1 MLKKEFLPVMDN
13 VGDNGSKQA
22 QQHNCSTCINHRVQ
36 KLPWVLGERQHCLKI
51 LWKEQNDLTLL
62 GMCETET
69 SFQYV
74 LSFLAVPFQG
84 QEKKKINF

>member
-1 MLKKEFLPVMDN
+1 MAFLPVMDN

-51 LWKEQNDLTLL
+51 LWKQQNDLTLL
-62 GMCETET
+62 GMCGTGT
-69 SFQYV
+69 SIHPV
-74 LSFLAVPFQG
+74 ISSCSFSRAG
-84 QEKKKINF
+84 KKKDELLM

>member
-1 MLKKEFLPVMDN
+1 MFKMESLPVMDN
-13 VGDNGSKQA
+13 VRDDGSKEA

-51 LWKEQNDLTLL
+51 LWKEQNDLILL

-74 LSFLAVPFQG
+74 LSFLAVPSQG
-84 QEKKKINF
+84 QEKNP